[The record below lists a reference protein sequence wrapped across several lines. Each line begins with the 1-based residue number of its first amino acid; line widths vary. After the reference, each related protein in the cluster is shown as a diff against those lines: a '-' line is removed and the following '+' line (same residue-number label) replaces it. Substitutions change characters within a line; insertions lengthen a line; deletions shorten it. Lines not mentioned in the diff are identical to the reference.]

1 VGADTAYVNAQANSD
16 AQNARIEY
24 EKALSRVMTGVMKD
38 STELF
43 KLYVDD
49 PEFKRWLSD
58 KVFELTYK
66 KTAIL

>member
-1 VGADTAYVNAQANSD
+1 MNAQQSSD
-16 AQNARIEY
+16 EQNARIEY
-24 EKALSRVMTGVMKD
+24 EKARSRVMTGVMKD

-58 KVFELTYK
+58 KVFERTYK
-66 KTAIL
+66 KPAIL